1 MAILNADSD
10 GFLTGSASE
19 SLDKIAREIEILKAI
34 HQDTSATLEK
44 LSSIAAT
51 LTAVPV
57 DVAAPVS
64 MAPVV
69 VPVTTPPP
77 ASPPD
82 SRAERAPVLADA
94 APGSPAAA
102 PISPAA
108 PATAQTPAAPETVA
122 PSTTVIIPVSITA
135 PARTPET
142 KSFTEPRQPAQP
154 DPQLPATAGH
164 APVPVPAPTA
174 APHSPPDRERD
185 ENGRW
190 RRREAGQDQ
199 TRAPAGEKPEADS
212 PADEKESRSSHA
224 MESAADTLK
233 GVASAVGSGTEGID
247 PTVQAVKE
255 LSGIFSPVVGVM
267 KPLGRVFGIGRRPE
281 QKSQRENV
289 MWYRRIWSA
298 VKGERGGGGG
308 MGMVMTALLSM
319 LGMLL
324 APIKALTRLLGLG
337 SLAKLLAGAAG
348 GLGRMLPGRSRNQK
362 PGSAG
367 SGAADA
373 KKRQQRPGAPGGA
386 HDGKGRPGNTAGG
399 PDGKSKP
406 AAASVGPDGK
416 ARPSSAPGDGG
427 ATGKAKGASAAEKA
441 ASTAK
446 KGPKGLLGKGL
457 DLGKS
462 LLGKGGILGGLK
474 SFARKIPVLGA
485 LLGGGMIA
493 SAFMKD
499 EDPNATPDEKA
510 ANKTEKWGTVG
521 GVAGGAVGAILGSFL
536 GPLGTVV
543 GGIAGDY
550 VGSMLGE
557 WTSKVDFTAVTAT
570 ITGTFSDLA
579 SGTLDLAKSAFES
592 VKGAWNGMVASGTEL
607 LKGMT
612 DSVKEA
618 FGSAVDSLLS
628 LKDTVTD
635 KIQSAKDYVG
645 EKATGVKD
653 AGQNLLNTV
662 TGGRYEGGSNARK
675 DELIKA
681 MDAGGITDQKSKA
694 MLMANVDHESGG
706 FKKNEENLN
715 YSAKRLQ
722 EVFPKYYSTPEA
734 ARADANNPEAIAN
747 KVYGGRMGN
756 TEAGDGFKYR
766 GRGDIQLTGKKQY
779 EDMGKKLGV
788 DLVNNPDLA
797 KDPKISAQIAVQH
810 WKSSGADRAAMAGDQ
825 ERARKLTNGGTN
837 GLDDV
842 KSKYD
847 GYLAQAKAGDLTPT
861 RRADQGTVQAPVGA
875 NAAMASTMAAVKG
888 APPTVGITPI
898 APVGAMAARP
908 AMAPGVAPALPG
920 AQTVG
925 VMAPTVAAPAV
936 TSHTI
941 GTASLQPV
949 SAGVLAAPSY
959 SAPAPDAASVKI
971 APTPVVEKP
980 LMGASKPTTAPS
992 VQLSVPLSQNL
1003 EDRQIAHVASG
1014 GMGMGSRL

>member
-44 LSSIAAT
+44 LSSIAAA

-57 DVAAPVS
+57 DVTAPAS
-64 MAPVV
+64 MVPVV
-69 VPVTTPPP
+69 VPITTPAP

-82 SRAERAPVLADA
+82 SISVPAPVLADTAPGAPSA
-94 APGSPAAA
+94 APAT
-102 PISPAA
+102 PAA
-108 PATAQTPAAPETVA
+108 PAAAQPQAAPETAA
-122 PSTTVIIPVSITA
+122 PSITVVIPVSVTTQARA
-135 PARTPET
+135 PDT
-142 KSFTEPRQPAQP
+142 KPSTSPRPSVPSAPQPA
-154 DPQLPATAGH
+154 AMAVH
-164 APVPVPAPTA
+164 APVAVPAPKAT
-174 APHSPPDRERD
+174 PNSPPDRERD

-190 RRREAGQDQ
+190 RRREAA
-199 TRAPAGEKPEADS
+199 APAGAKPAADS
-212 PADEKESRSSHA
+212 PGGDKESRSSHA
-224 MESAADTLK
+224 MEDAADTLK
-233 GVASAVGSGTEGID
+233 GVASAVGSGAEGID

-255 LSGIFSPVVGVM
+255 VSGIFSPVVGVM

-289 MWYRRIWSA
+289 MWYRRIWGA

-308 MGMVMTALLSM
+308 GMGMLMTALLSM

-324 APIKALTRLLGLG
+324 APIKALGRLLGMG

-348 GLGRMLPGRSRNQK
+348 GLGRMLPGRGRGSRTR
-362 PGSAG
+362 AG
-367 SGAADA
+367 RS
-373 KKRQQRPGAPGGA
+373 APGGA
-386 HDGKGRPGNTAGG
+386 DSAKRRTSAAVGAESATKAKGSGVAGRAAGG
-399 PDGKSKP
+399 EPG
-406 AAASVGPDGK
+406 GK
-416 ARPSSAPGDGG
+416 AKASG
-427 ATGKAKGASAAEKA
+427 ATGKPSEGAKGTRGSPRGA
-441 ASTAK
+441 
-446 KGPKGLLGKGL
+446 LGKGL

-462 LLGKGGILGGLK
+462 VVGKGAGMLGGGLK
-474 SFARKIPVLGA
+474 GLLRKIPVLGA
-485 LLGGGMIA
+485 LLGGAMVA
-493 SAFMKD
+493 NAVMAD
-499 EDPNATPDEKA
+499 DDPNATPDEKA
-510 ANKTEKWGTVG
+510 SAKADKWGTVG
-521 GVAGGAVGAILGSFL
+521 GVAGGVAGAAIGSLL
-536 GPLGTVV
+536 GPLGTIA

-550 VGSMLGE
+550 VGSLMGE
-557 WTSKVDFTAVTAT
+557 WLSKVDFSVVSKTITDTFTAV
-570 ITGTFSDLA
+570 A
-579 SGTLDLAKSAFES
+579 SGTLELAKSGFES
-592 VKGAWNGMVASGTEL
+592 LKGAWNSMVASGTEML
-607 LKGMT
+607 QGMT
-612 DSVKEA
+612 DGVKEA
-618 FGSAVDSLLS
+618 FGKAVDSLLN
-628 LKDTVTD
+628 LKDIVSD
-635 KIQSAKDYVG
+635 KIQGAKDYVG

-662 TGGRYEGGSNARK
+662 TGGRYTGGSNARK

-694 MLMANVDHESGG
+694 MLMANLDHESGG
-706 FKKNEENLN
+706 FTKNEENLN

-825 ERARKLTNGGTN
+825 DRARKLTNGGTN
-837 GLDDV
+837 GLEDV

-888 APPTVGITPI
+888 APTVGVTPI
-898 APVGAMAARP
+898 TPVGATAARP
-908 AMAPGVAPALPG
+908 AMAPGVTPALPG

-925 VMAPTVAAPAV
+925 VMAPTAAAPAV
-936 TSHTI
+936 AAHTI
-941 GTASLQPV
+941 GTTSLQPV

-980 LMGASKPTTAPS
+980 LMGPSKPAAAPN

-1003 EDRQIAHVASG
+1003 EDRQIAHVAGG
-1014 GMGMGSRL
+1014 GMGMGSRY